1 MYAHIFLTS
10 IYILKTTQHAI
21 IAIFKIAIASRKR
34 VALQGWLMV
43 TATARMLLL
52 LQSTAKEDATR

>member
-1 MYAHIFLTS
+1 MYAHIFFTS

-21 IAIFKIAIASRKR
+21 IAIFKIASGSRKQ

-43 TATARMLLL
+43 AAVARMLLL
-52 LQSTAKEDATR
+52 LQSTEK